1 MTRTAVRRHVD
12 VNDGRVVIRKI
23 VVETE
28 LSETPR
34 TDAASASDTERRE
47 HHGLHRLRGA
57 RMRDTRRS
65 REMPAR

>member
-28 LSETPR
+28 ISESAPVESCAPVVQQPR
-34 TDAASASDTERRE
+34 HR
-47 HHGLHRLRGA
+47 GLHRLRGVRLRDA
-57 RMRDTRRS
+57 RQSPDVLKG
-65 REMPAR
+65 